1 MNILDIN
8 PFIRFAQSQP
18 SVFEGGCLRRAYDC
32 RIFYA
37 ISGEGKL
44 HIKDE
49 TVEFKAGSLCFMP
62 FDYPYY
68 FEGQIYIIVL
78 NFDFTRDF
86 CHITEP
92 AMPVPQD
99 EFRRDKIHN
108 TALPYEFSEPIII
121 KQYPKAEAVISEI
134 VQEYRFPMNY
144 TQIKCSGLLKN
155 LLCDVLR
162 YTSDDTDKHALEKQL
177 MGFIKDNCTE
187 NLSNEAIAERF
198 GYNPIYLNRIFKE
211 YSGMSIHKY
220 MLTERLKLGE
230 RLLLATD
237 LSVDEIAEKCGFS
250 ERSRFCTAFKNHTK
264 KTPSEYR
271 KNTH

>member
-8 PFIRFAQSQP
+8 PFLRFAQSQP
-18 SVFEGGCLRRAYDC
+18 SVFEGGCLRKAYDC

-44 HIKDE
+44 HIKDK
-49 TVEFKAGSLCFMP
+49 TVEFGAGSLCFMP

-78 NFDFTRDF
+78 NFDFTRASQ
-86 CHITEP
+86 HITEP
-92 AMPVPQD
+92 AIPLPQD
-99 EFRRDKIHN
+99 EFCRDKIHN
-108 TALPYEFSEPIII
+108 PALPPEFSEPIVINRY
-121 KQYPKAEAVISEI
+121 QKAESVISEI
-134 VQEYRFPMNY
+134 MQEYRFPMKY
-144 TQIKCSGLLKN
+144 SEVKTSGLLKN
-155 LLCDVLR
+155 LLCDLLR
-162 YTSDDTDKHALEKQL
+162 QSADDTDSHATEKQL

-230 RLLLATD
+230 RLLIATD
-237 LSVDEIAEKCGFS
+237 LGVDEIAEKCGFS
-250 ERSRFCTAFKNHTK
+250 ERSRFCTAFKNHTG
-264 KTPSEYR
+264 KTPLEYR
-271 KNTH
+271 KRV